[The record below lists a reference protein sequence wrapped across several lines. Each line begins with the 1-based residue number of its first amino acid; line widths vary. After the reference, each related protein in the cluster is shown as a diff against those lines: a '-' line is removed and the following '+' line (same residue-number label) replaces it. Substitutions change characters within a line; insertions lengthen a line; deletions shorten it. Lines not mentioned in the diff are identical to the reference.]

1 MKKLI
6 SAIAIMSSLIMTS
19 YATTEDTSIIDEL
32 NNADTSTELQFNLK
46 TFNSCENYED
56 VM

>member
-19 YATTEDTSIIDEL
+19 YATNEDTSIIDEL